1 MCLVTYS
8 VQLFSLLIQQY
19 LFCWNPID
27 SNQHMLTFT
36 YYRGHYVNLYS
47 LPPRRYIEGLP
58 MSTATMQQIKP
69 NGKLYNLI

>member
-1 MCLVTYS
+1 MCLLTYS

-27 SNQHMLTFT
+27 SKQHMLTYVT
-36 YYRGHYVNLYS
+36 MGRHYINLYS
-47 LPPRRYIEGLP
+47 LPQRRYIEGLP
-58 MSTATMQQIKP
+58 MGTATMQQIIF

>member
-27 SNQHMLTFT
+27 SKQHVDFYLLWGDTMSTCTVYLKDE
-36 YYRGHYVNLYS
+36 
-47 LPPRRYIEGLP
+47 YIEGLP
-58 MSTATMQQIKP
+58 MGTATMQQIKP